1 MTDFNIC
8 TTPKARTF
16 TDYCNYLYEY
26 IARMFV
32 WHCDFAPDYIF
43 ERYLIQHG
51 QCAIYKPDSGAPIVI
66 RGNYSGS
73 STEYLPGSQY
83 VGATLDGKTYTGK
96 IGENIA
102 VLWNNHTLTGD
113 ISTISAYAS
122 RFVESDKSI
131 LNVLRGARITAL
143 VTATDNTDKLTLDNV
158 VKAINDGETV
168 VKVPP
173 AYREIDALDNG
184 AKRFDILRLTD
195 PKDTDK
201 LQYLTR
207 YRDDLLSAFLNEY
220 GLSVE
225 CVNKMAQV
233 SVSELHSMDSAT
245 AAIIDSRLE
254 CRARQLD
261 LVRSWGYDIRV
272 EKGVARGDIF
282 KVEDNEN
289 APENEQEVEEN
300 AGTV

>member
-8 TTPKARTF
+8 TTQKARTF
-16 TDYCNYLYEY
+16 ADYCNYLYEY
-26 IARMFV
+26 VARMFI

-43 ERYLIQHG
+43 ERYLIQSG
-51 QCAIYKPDSGAPIVI
+51 QCAIYKPDNGAPIVI
-66 RGNYSGS
+66 RGNYSGTA
-73 STEYLPGSQY
+73 TEYLPGSQY
-83 VGATLDGKTYTGK
+83 VGATLNGETYSGTVGK
-96 IGENIA
+96 NIA

-254 CRARQLD
+254 CRSRQLD
-261 LVRSWGYDIRV
+261 LVRSWGYDISV
-272 EKGVARGDIF
+272 EKGGARGVTLDT
-282 KVEDNEN
+282 DEN
-289 APENEQEVEEN
+289 QNKQGAEEN
-300 AGTV
+300 AENV

>member
-1 MTDFNIC
+1 MSGFSIC
-8 TTPKARTF
+8 ETPKARTF
-16 TDYCNYLYEY
+16 ADYCNYLYEY
-26 IARMFV
+26 VARMFI

-43 ERYLIQHG
+43 ERYLIQSG
-51 QCAIYKPDSGAPIVI
+51 QCAIYKPDNGAPIVI
-66 RGNYSGS
+66 HGNYSGT

-83 VGATLDGKTYTGK
+83 VGTTLDGKTYTGNV
-96 IGENIA
+96 GENIA

-233 SVSELHSMDSAT
+233 SVSELHSMDNAT
-245 AAIIDSRLE
+245 AAIVESRLE
-254 CRARQLD
+254 CRSRQLD
-261 LVRSWGYDIRV
+261 IVRSWGYDISV
-272 EKGVARGDIF
+272 EKGVARG
-282 KVEDNEN
+282 VEFTANEN
-289 APENEQEVEEN
+289 KDDQEVEEN
-300 AGTV
+300 AETV

>member
-1 MTDFNIC
+1 M
-8 TTPKARTF
+8 
-16 TDYCNYLYEY
+16 
-26 IARMFV
+26 
-32 WHCDFAPDYIF
+32 
-43 ERYLIQHG
+43 
-51 QCAIYKPDSGAPIVI
+51 
-66 RGNYSGS
+66 
-73 STEYLPGSQY
+73 PGSQY

-96 IGENIA
+96 IGKNIA

-158 VKAINDGETV
+158 VRAIDDGETV

-261 LVRSWGYDIRV
+261 LVRSWGYDISV

-282 KVEDNEN
+282 KSEDNEN
-289 APENEQEVEEN
+289 APKNEQEVEKN
-300 AGTV
+300 AETV

>member
-1 MTDFNIC
+1 MSDFNIC
-8 TTPKARTF
+8 TAPKARTF
-16 TDYCNYLYEY
+16 TDYCSYLYEY
-26 IARMFV
+26 VASMFR
-32 WHCDFAPDYIF
+32 WRCDFAPDYIF
-43 ERYLIQHG
+43 ERYLIQNG
-51 QCAIYKPDSGAPIVI
+51 QCAVYKPDNGAPIVI

-73 STEYLPGSQY
+73 PTPYLPGSQY

-96 IGENIA
+96 VGENVS
-102 VLWNNHTLTGD
+102 VLWNNHTLSGD
-113 ISTISAYAS
+113 ISTISAYAA

-143 VTATDNTDKLTLDNV
+143 VTATDNTDKYTLDNV
-158 VKAINDGETV
+158 VKGIEDGETV

-173 AYREIDALDNG
+173 AFREIDALDNG
-184 AKRFDILRLTD
+184 VKRFDVLRLTD

-245 AAIIDSRLE
+245 EAIFESRLE
-254 CRARQLD
+254 CRTRQLD
-261 LVRSWGYDIRV
+261 IIRGWGYSIEV
-272 EKGVARGDIF
+272 EPGVARGKPDP
-282 KVEDNEN
+282 VEDGGNDENDQDEEKEESEN
-289 APENEQEVEEN
+289 A
-300 AGTV
+300 

>member
-1 MTDFNIC
+1 MSEFNIC
-8 TTPKARTF
+8 DTPKTRSF
-16 TDYCNYLYEY
+16 VDYCNYLYEY

-43 ERYLIQHG
+43 ERYLIQEG
-51 QCAIYKPDSGAPIVI
+51 QCAIYKPETGAPVVI
-66 RGNYSGS
+66 RGNYSGAP
-73 STEYLPGSQY
+73 TEYLPGSQY
-83 VGATLDGKTYTGK
+83 VGTTLNGKTYTGTV
-96 IGENIA
+96 GENIA
-102 VLWNNHTLTGD
+102 VIWNNHTMTGD
-113 ISTISAYAS
+113 KSTISAYAS

-245 AAIIDSRLE
+245 TAIIDSRLE

-261 LVRSWGYDIRV
+261 IVRAWGYDISV
-272 EKGVARGDIF
+272 EKGVARG
-282 KVEDNEN
+282 VSTTAEEQNEQ
-289 APENEQEVEEN
+289 EEEQEVEEN
-300 AGTV
+300 AETV

>member
-1 MTDFNIC
+1 MTEITFNIC
-8 TTPKARTF
+8 DNEKPRTF
-16 TDYCNYLYEY
+16 ADYCNYLYEFV
-26 IARMFV
+26 ARMFE

-43 ERYLIQHG
+43 ERYLIQRG
-51 QCAIYKPDSGAPIVI
+51 QCAVYKPESGVPVVI
-66 RGNYSGS
+66 RGNYAGS
-73 STEYLPGSQY
+73 STPYLPGDEY
-83 VGATLDGKTYTGK
+83 IGATLDGSTYRGK
-96 IGENIA
+96 VGENIA
-102 VLWNNHTLTGD
+102 VIWNNHTLTGD

-131 LNVLRGARITAL
+131 LNVLRGARNTAL

-158 VKAINDGETV
+158 VKAINDGDTV

-184 AKRFDILRLTD
+184 VKRFDILRLTD

-225 CVNKMAQV
+225 CINKMAQV
-233 SVSELHSMDSAT
+233 STSELHSMDSAT
-245 AAIIDSRLE
+245 KAIMESRLE
-254 CRARQLD
+254 CRSRELD
-261 LVRSWGYDIRV
+261 LIRSWGYEISV
-272 EKGVARGDIF
+272 SPGVARGAH
-282 KVEDNEN
+282 VEYKSTESDENEEGAEN
-289 APENEQEVEEN
+289 AE
-300 AGTV
+300 TL